1 MLAMHTACA
10 QLPPQQWAHQYG
22 GSEVDIPFAIKFTV
36 DGGTVITGYTDSKNG
51 DINPQPDREYWDLW
65 IVKLDRCGIIQW
77 EKSFGGS
84 NYESGRDIVQTADGS
99 YIVAGETNSTDGGVI
114 SGFGGTKD
122 IWILKLDA
130 TGSLLW
136 QKRYGGNGLD
146 IANHIHLQDDGT
158 FFITA
163 SSSSNDGNITGNHGT
178 GGYTDGVLMKF
189 DSNGGLLWSKCFG
202 GSKNEE
208 LLDIEIINGRTY
220 LAGYA
225 NSTDG
230 DVPPNQKNYDVWL
243 LALDAAGNKIY
254 SKIYGGSQN
263 DVAYSMTRGN
273 DGSLTLCGYTTSN
286 DGDVSGAKGSQDYWV
301 ININPANGNLNW
313 QRVLGGSEAEYANSI
328 IVDADGGYLVGGVSY
343 SNDGG
348 VAGALGEGDYWLV
361 KLNANGSINWK
372 QNVGGSGNDYLRQL
386 LYHSGLKEY
395 YLCGDSDSG
404 DGDFNGGHG
413 EVDFG
418 IIKFKKIDTLL
429 LDSAVCTL
437 DGFVPP
443 ADNIQDACGFDSA
456 YVSYRPVLL
465 TGPFEGIKK
474 RDTIFVG
481 QSLALPSVANGHITW
496 QPDPT
501 LSCSN
506 CPHPIATPVS
516 TTTYT
521 AFNSTADECE
531 RSDQFTLV
539 VLKDALLFMPTA
551 FTPNGDGRNDWFGPE
566 GKVPNEFSMQIFDR
580 NGILIFKSNS
590 TYNKW
595 DGKYKSTPQPNGV
608 FVYLVQYRD
617 RQNKLFQRKGTLM
630 LVR

>member
-1 MLAMHTACA
+1 M
-10 QLPPQQWAHQYG
+10 
-22 GSEVDIPFAIKFTV
+22 
-36 DGGTVITGYTDSKNG
+36 
-51 DINPQPDREYWDLW
+51 
-65 IVKLDRCGIIQW
+65 
-77 EKSFGGS
+77 
-84 NYESGRDIVQTADGS
+84 
-99 YIVAGETNSTDGGVI
+99 
-114 SGFGGTKD
+114 
-122 IWILKLDA
+122 KLDA

-343 SNDGG
+343 SNDGD

-443 ADNIQDACGFDSA
+443 ARYTPGCLRF
-456 YVSYRPVLL
+456 RL
-465 TGPFEGIKK
+465 GIC
-474 RDTIFVG
+474 F
-481 QSLALPSVANGHITW
+481 LPA
-496 QPDPT
+496 
-501 LSCSN
+501 
-506 CPHPIATPVS
+506 
-516 TTTYT
+516 
-521 AFNSTADECE
+521 
-531 RSDQFTLV
+531 
-539 VLKDALLFMPTA
+539 
-551 FTPNGDGRNDWFGPE
+551 
-566 GKVPNEFSMQIFDR
+566 
-580 NGILIFKSNS
+580 
-590 TYNKW
+590 
-595 DGKYKSTPQPNGV
+595 
-608 FVYLVQYRD
+608 
-617 RQNKLFQRKGTLM
+617 GTLN
-630 LVR
+630 RAF